1 MKKRNQLNLLRGEQG
16 SSLMELALVLPLFL
30 LLLFGAVDFGRA
42 FYLAI
47 EIAGAARAGATYGTL
62 NPTDT
67 TGMATAAEDDGT
79 DVPDLSVTPPTYA
92 CECPN
97 GTNSGAICPGDSLC
111 STGSP
116 VYVVKV
122 TVSGKYV
129 PLIPWPGIPSSLQLS
144 SSASMRS
151 AGS

>member
-1 MKKRNQLNLLRGEQG
+1 MKKQNQSGLLRGEHG
-16 SSLMELALVLPLFL
+16 SSLLELALVMPLFL

-47 EIAGAARAGATYGTL
+47 EIAGAARSGAMYGTM

-67 TGMATAAEDDGT
+67 TGMATAAQDDGT
-79 DVPDLSVTPPTYA
+79 NVPDLSVAAPTYA

-97 GTNSGAICPGDSLC
+97 GTSSGPTCPSDSSC
-111 STGSP
+111 PTGSP
-116 VYVVKV
+116 VYVVTV
-122 TVSGKYV
+122 EVSGRYQ
-129 PLIPWPGIPSSLQLS
+129 PLIPWPGIPSSILLS